1 MKINFK
7 EFFIV
12 HLNWFKLQLKI
23 IFASLLLGVVC
34 GFVMVGF
41 TFFNNF
47 FKFGFSFLPYFTT
60 PMIAGILT
68 GILVKYG
75 KMEQVLGTGVSRFV
89 RDANFIDFYHLLD
102 KQEWKQRIK
111 NTIGKTCAT
120 SWTYGSGMLCGLE
133 GPGLFIGSSIG
144 FLFAKFKKLG
154 ISMKDGFFIGAS
166 ACTGAIMR
174 SPISGALFCAE
185 LPYYNNIRY
194 QSLLPSIL
202 ASAIAFFIHG
212 IFFGFNPFIEI
223 TFLNQSFLTLNL
235 LDLLIYFIIF
245 GIIMGIFV
253 LVLMSILKLYMN
265 ALKTYFSKS
274 SKMWLLPILGSIGY
288 SILLLI
294 SIPFLSIE
302 NKELIFYSDPNF
314 VSFLIYFYSSNGKI
328 WITYLI
334 FLSLFILALFLS
346 IGTYNSAGI
355 ISPLILLGALCGGL
369 FGAIFCPENIELF
382 ILFILLGM
390 SAVLGA
396 ALNNP
401 ITAIFIIVEMTWAPF
416 LFIPAGITT
425 IIAYIFS
432 GTTTIIPEQQKD

>member
-41 TFFNNF
+41 TFLYNF

-68 GILVKYG
+68 GMLVKYG

-133 GPGLFIGSSIG
+133 GPGLFIGSSVG
-144 FLFAKFKKLG
+144 FIFAKFKKLG
-154 ISMKDGFFIGAS
+154 ITMKDGFFIGAS
-166 ACTGAIMR
+166 ACTGAILR

-194 QSLLPSIL
+194 QSLLPSIF
-202 ASAIAFFIHG
+202 ASVIAFCIHG
-212 IFFGFNPFIEI
+212 IFFGFKPFIET
-223 TFLNQSFLTLNL
+223 TFLNQSFLIVNF
-235 LDLLIYFIIF
+235 LDLLIYLMVF
-245 GIIMGIFV
+245 GTIMGIFV
-253 LVLMSILKLYMN
+253 LVFMSILKFYMN
-265 ALKTYFSKS
+265 ALKTNFSNA
-274 SKMWLLPILGSIGY
+274 SKIWILPILGSIGY

-294 SIPFLSIE
+294 SMPFLSIE
-302 NKELIFYSDPNF
+302 NQELLFYAGSHF
-314 VSFLIYFYSSNGKI
+314 ISFLMYFYSSNGDI
-328 WITYLI
+328 WIIYLI
-334 FLSLFILALFLS
+334 FLSLFILAIFLS

-355 ISPLILLGALCGGL
+355 ISPLLLLGALCGGL
-369 FGAIFCPENIELF
+369 FGAVFYPEFIE
-382 ILFILLGM
+382 LFILLGM

-401 ITAIFIIVEMTWAPF
+401 ITAIFIIIEMTWAPF
-416 LFIPAGITT
+416 LFLPAGITT

-432 GTTTIIPEQQKD
+432 GPTTIIPAQRKD